1 MELNEQMHRGHRA
14 SELLE
19 NTLLQDALNAIEREV
34 VEQWTACPARDAE
47 GKEALWQL
55 MKTAQ
60 KFRGILSGYVETGK
74 LASENLK
81 RFEDKKGL
89 LDMLRR
95 VA

>member
-89 LDMLRR
+89 RDMLRR
-95 VA
+95 IA

>member
-60 KFRGILSGYVETGK
+60 KFRAILSGYVETGK

-81 RFEDKKGL
+81 RFEEKKGL
-89 LDMLRR
+89 RDVFRR

>member
-60 KFRGILSGYVETGK
+60 KFRAILSGYVETGK

-89 LDMLRR
+89 RDMLRR
-95 VA
+95 IA

>member
-60 KFRGILSGYVETGK
+60 KFRAILTGYIETGK
-74 LASENLK
+74 LASDTLK
-81 RFEDKKGL
+81 RFEEKKGL
-89 LDMLRR
+89 RDMLRR
-95 VA
+95 IA

>member
-89 LDMLRR
+89 RDMLRR

>member
-74 LASENLK
+74 LASDTLK
-81 RFEDKKGL
+81 RFEEKKGL
-89 LDMLRR
+89 RDVFRR